1 MRVSLPSPLWQGG
14 GVPRRLFISF
24 AAVVLL
30 AGCAS
35 APTSPSPTTAPPAA
49 TGTAT
54 TGTATTGTAA
64 ATGTGAPAGTTTCQY
79 TLTYD
84 AARPVDLPD
93 TTGVPTTGTVS
104 VTFTMTEGDVTL
116 TLDRAHAPCTVNSF
130 LSLAE
135 QDFYTGTACHRL
147 VDSRIFVLQCGDPT
161 GTGSGGPGYVF
172 ADETHPDDTFPR
184 GTLAMA
190 NSGTDSN
197 GSQFF
202 FVYQDSDLPPKYTV
216 FGHLDEASL
225 SVIDR
230 MAVEG
235 QDGTNPAG
243 GGRPN
248 NPSAITAVRLG

>member
-1 MRVSLPSPLWQGG
+1 MS
-14 GVPRRLFISF
+14 RRLLIGF
-24 AAVVLL
+24 ASLLLL

-35 APTSPSPTTAPPAA
+35 APASAPPATRGPSTPA
-49 TGTAT
+49 TSAT
-54 TGTATTGTAA
+54 SAA
-64 ATGTGAPAGTTTCQY
+64 SSASPGTTSCQY
-79 TLTYD
+79 TPTYN
-84 AARPVDLPD
+84 ASRPVDLPD
-93 TTGVPTTGTVS
+93 TVGVPATGTTT
-104 VTFTMTEGDVTL
+104 VTFAMTEGDVTI

-135 QDFYTGTACHRL
+135 QGFYTKTACHRL
-147 VDSRIFVLQCGDPT
+147 VDSGIYVLQCGDPT
-161 GTGSGGPGYVF
+161 GTGTGGPGYVF
-172 ADETHPDDTFPR
+172 ADETHPDDTFTR
-184 GTLAMA
+184 GTVAMA

-225 SVIDR
+225 RVIDR

-235 QDGTNPAG
+235 QDGSSPAG

-248 NPSAITAVRLG
+248 NPSEITDVRVG